1 MNVEDEEMG
10 SHVDTGIG
18 LMHDNRS
25 TQKQHTVE
33 MVHSASSRARRGGM
47 PERDTSSFVAFSRCV
62 LYRFVGHLPPLSD
75 ERGSNRNEG

>member
-25 TQKQHTVE
+25 TQINST
-33 MVHSASSRARRGGM
+33 
-47 PERDTSSFVAFSRCV
+47 P
-62 LYRFVGHLPPLSD
+62 
-75 ERGSNRNEG
+75 

>member
-25 TQKQHTVE
+25 TQKQHTVKWSIALLL
-33 MVHSASSRARRGGM
+33 VLGAVGCQNATPHPSSPFHDASFTGLW
-47 PERDTSSFVAFSRCV
+47 DT
-62 LYRFVGHLPPLSD
+62 YRH
-75 ERGSNRNEG
+75 